1 MYIADRYFIRLYLEQ
16 SFYTMHLFNK
26 INITDFVFV
35 MILIASEIDMMEI
48 TARERVAI
56 KGLQHIKSNE
66 SRGRK

>member
-1 MYIADRYFIRLYLEQ
+1 
-16 SFYTMHLFNK
+16 MHLFNK

-56 KGLQHIKSNE
+56 KGLLHIKSNE